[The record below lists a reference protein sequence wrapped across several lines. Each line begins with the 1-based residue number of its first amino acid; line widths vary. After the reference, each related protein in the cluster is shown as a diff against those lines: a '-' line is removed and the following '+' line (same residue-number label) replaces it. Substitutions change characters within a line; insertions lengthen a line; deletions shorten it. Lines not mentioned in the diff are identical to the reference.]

1 MSVDLRNPAFQRA
14 NPHAMVTID
23 YLDKVVFFGPH
34 LGTISDLIWGP
45 FRTSFGDHFG
55 PHFGPKTELEL
66 QLELEFGSAFEL
78 ELEAEFEI
86 ELEL

>member
-1 MSVDLRNPAFQRA
+1 MTDVTNPPFSRAIPHGTAIIDLLA
-14 NPHAMVTID
+14 
-23 YLDKVVFFGPH
+23 KVVFFGPSR
-34 LGTISDLIWGP
+34 GTISDLIWGP

-66 QLELEFGSAFEL
+66 QLELEFGFAFEL
-78 ELEAEFEI
+78 ELEAEFEL